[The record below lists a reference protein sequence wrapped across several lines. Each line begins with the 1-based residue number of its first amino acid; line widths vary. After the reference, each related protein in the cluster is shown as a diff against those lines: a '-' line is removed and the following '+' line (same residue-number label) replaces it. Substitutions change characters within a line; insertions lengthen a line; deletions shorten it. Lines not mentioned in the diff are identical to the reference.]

1 MTREVDEETLQKYFD
16 GELPSDKADLVR
28 LVLEGSEV
36 DRARLARHERTRE
49 FVGMA
54 ADDLTRSLDSE
65 KLFAAIQ
72 SGIKKQADS
81 GFGEGLRVIEGGGGN
96 VSGQG
101 SIRPV
106 ERWKIGIP
114 VVAVL
119 AVAAA
124 LALAF
129 FPRNA
134 TERPAAPVVAKGPDT
149 ASPPSGAEDQ
159 IAMGGRGPRAGGKVA
174 IEEAMTGSE
183 VEQVDFGPNTGTVF
197 AVKGES
203 GEPVAVVWLDDK
215 DREEL

>member
-72 SGIKKQADS
+72 SGIKKQAES
-81 GFGEGLRVIEGGGGN
+81 GFGEGLRVIEGGGGTT
-96 VSGQG
+96 GAHT

-114 VVAVL
+114 VVGVL

-134 TERPAAPVVAKGPDT
+134 TQQPTAPVVAKGPDT
-149 ASPPSGAEDQ
+149 ASPPSGAEEQ
-159 IAMGGRGPRAGGKVA
+159 LAVGGGPRAGGKVA
-174 IEEAMTGSE
+174 IEEAGAGSE